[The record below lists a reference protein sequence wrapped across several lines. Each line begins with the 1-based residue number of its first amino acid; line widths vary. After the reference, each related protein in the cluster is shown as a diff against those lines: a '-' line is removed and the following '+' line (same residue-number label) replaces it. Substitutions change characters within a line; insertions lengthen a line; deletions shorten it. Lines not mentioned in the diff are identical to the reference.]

1 MGCEESGLAKMNE
14 QDETLE
20 IFFSETDEL
29 LKSAEESLLALE
41 SEPESA
47 SDIEQLFRSVHT
59 MKSGA
64 AMVGFVGI
72 SEYAHDVENLLERLR
87 SSNLAVTNNLITFLL
102 DAIDFIRSMVDQVS
116 RGEPEPDQEVLNQR
130 ISQVKRYLGVDAV
143 GSATEQPEAAAKET
157 PKEEVAVFSI
167 YKIDLKFEKHL
178 FYSGQDPLLLLLNL
192 SELGE
197 FVQVVPDL
205 SELPDF
211 ENLSP
216 YELYISW
223 QIIFKTRLPR
233 EDLDD
238 VFMFVKDDNDIRIE
252 DVTKRFREGIDI
264 ELAEKKL
271 GEVLLEESKITEEAL
286 TDALKKQ
293 KMLGEILVEEG
304 KVQREDL
311 EETIAKQEKSRK
323 VYRKTTIRVDVEK
336 IDSLVNL
343 GEELGIGLSK
353 AMVLL
358 DKQAGPVEM
367 EIMEEFENLLKV
379 NREFQER
386 VARVRMFPL
395 EGTFRRFQRMAR
407 DLALEQ
413 NKEVKVI
420 LTGLDTELDKEV
432 IEHCADPLKHLVR
445 NCVDHGIETE
455 EERKAKGKPPEGTI
469 KLKAYQRGGRVFVE
483 ISEDGKGID
492 LAKIQKKAIE
502 KGLVEKDDVLTEKA
516 LLGLIFEP
524 GFSTA
529 SEVTDLSGRGVGMDV
544 VRTQL
549 DQLGGTI
556 EVQTEKGKGTTFVLS
571 LPLTSALMEVL
582 HVIVHDTSYL
592 VPVQVV
598 AGTERF
604 DQNVVKRIGAE
615 KQVYPFRGDYVPI
628 VDISKVLNLGT
639 SSGSGNNTAVIFVD
653 TGTKVFGLP
662 VDDLLASQQ
671 IIVKSLEANYRS
683 VKGLAGATILGDGTV
698 SLVLDLLGIE
708 EIFFKHSFKGDPDY
722 EGEKEG
728 KSG

>member
-1 MGCEESGLAKMNE
+1 MSE
-14 QDETLE
+14 QDETLQ

-29 LKSAEESLLALE
+29 LRAAEESLLALE

-47 SDIEQLFRSVHT
+47 SDIEQIFRSVHT

-64 AMVGFVGI
+64 AMVGFMGI
-72 SEYAHDVENLLERLR
+72 SEYAHLVENLLERLR
-87 SSNLAVTNNLITFLL
+87 SQKLAVTNNLITFLL
-102 DAIDFIRSMVDQVS
+102 DAVDFIRSMVDQVS
-116 RGEPEPDQEVLNQR
+116 QGEAEVDPEVLNQR
-130 ISQVKRYLGVDAV
+130 KSQVKRYLGVEAV
-143 GSATEQPEAAAKET
+143 SAPAEEPEAPSKE
-157 PKEEVAVFSI
+157 PAEEADEAFRF
-167 YKIDLKFEKHL
+167 YKIDLRFEKHL

-205 SELPDF
+205 SELPDY
-211 ENLSP
+211 ENLSV
-216 YELYISW
+216 YDLHISW
-223 QIIFKTRLPR
+223 QLIIKTKLPR
-233 EDLDD
+233 EDLED
-238 VFMFVKDDNDIRIE
+238 VFMFVKDDNDISIE
-252 DVTKRFREGIDI
+252 DITKRYREGIDV

-271 GEVLLEESKITEEAL
+271 GQVLVEESKITEEVL

-311 EETIAKQEKSRK
+311 EKTVAKQEESRK

-336 IDSLVNL
+336 VDSLVNL

-353 AMVLL
+353 TQALL
-358 DKQAGPVEM
+358 EKQTGPAPS
-367 EIMEEFENLLKV
+367 EIMEEMENLLKV

-386 VARVRMFPL
+386 VAQVRMFPL

-413 NKEVKVI
+413 NKEVKVV

-432 IEHCADPLKHLVR
+432 IEHCTDPLKHLVR
-445 NCVDHGIETE
+445 NCVDHGIETP
-455 EERKAKGKPPEGTI
+455 EEREAKGKPTTGTI
-469 KLKAYQRGGRVFVE
+469 TLKAYQRGGRVFVE

-492 LAKIQKKAIE
+492 LANIRKKALE
-502 KGLVEKDDVLTEKA
+502 KGWIHEDEVLTEQG
-516 LLGLIFEP
+516 LLQFIFKP

-529 SEVTDLSGRGVGMDV
+529 AEVTELSGRGVGMDV

-556 EVQTEKGKGTTFVLS
+556 EVRTKKEKGTTFVLC

-582 HVIVHDTSYL
+582 HVIVQGTSYL
-592 VPVQVV
+592 VPVQIV

-604 DQNVVKRIGAE
+604 DQALVKSVGAE
-615 KQVYPFRGDYVPI
+615 ERVYPFRGDYLPI
-628 VDISKVLNLGT
+628 VDVAKILNLGT
-639 SSGSGNNTAVIFVD
+639 PSVNGNSTVVIFVD
-653 TGTKVFGLP
+653 TGQKVFGIP
-662 VDDLLASQQ
+662 VDELLNSQQ
-671 IIVKSLEANYRS
+671 IIVKTLETNYRS
-683 VKGLAGATILGDGTV
+683 VKGLAGATILGDGSV

-708 EIFFKHSFKGDPDY
+708 EMVFKDSFKGDIDH
-722 EGEKEG
+722 EVEKEG
-728 KSG
+728 KSV

>member
-1 MGCEESGLAKMNE
+1 MSE

-29 LKSAEESLLALE
+29 LRAAEESLLALE

-47 SDIEQLFRSVHT
+47 SDIEQVFRSVHT

-64 AMVGFVGI
+64 AMVGFMGI
-72 SEYAHDVENLLERLR
+72 SEYSHLVENLLERLR
-87 SSNLAVTNNLITFLL
+87 SQKLAVSNNLITFLL
-102 DAIDFIRSMVDQVS
+102 DAVDFIRSMVDQVS
-116 RGEPEPDQEVLNQR
+116 QGEAEVDPEVLNQR
-130 ISQVKRYLGVDAV
+130 KSQVKRYLGVEAV
-143 GSATEQPEAAAKET
+143 SAPAEEPEAPSKE
-157 PKEEVAVFSI
+157 PAEEADEAFSF
-167 YKIDLKFEKHL
+167 YKIDLRFEKHL

-205 SELPDF
+205 SELPDY
-211 ENLSP
+211 ENLSV
-216 YELYISW
+216 YDLHISW
-223 QIIFKTRLPR
+223 QLIIKTKLPR
-233 EDLDD
+233 EDLED
-238 VFMFVKDDNDIRIE
+238 VFMFVKDDNDISIE
-252 DVTKRFREGIDI
+252 DITKRYREGIDI

-271 GEVLLEESKITEEAL
+271 GEVLVEESKITEEVL

-304 KVQREDL
+304 KVKREDL
-311 EETIAKQEKSRK
+311 EKTVAKHEESRK

-336 IDSLVNL
+336 VDSLVNL

-353 AMVLL
+353 MQALL
-358 DKQAGPVEM
+358 EKQTGPAQI
-367 EIMEEFENLLKV
+367 EIMEEMKNLLKI

-386 VARVRMFPL
+386 VARVRMFSL

-407 DLALEQ
+407 DLALQQ
-413 NKEVKVI
+413 NKEVKVV

-432 IEHCADPLKHLVR
+432 IEHCTDPLKHLVR
-445 NCVDHGIETE
+445 NCIDHGIETP
-455 EERKAKGKPPEGTI
+455 EEREAKGKPTTGTI
-469 KLKAYQRGGRVFVE
+469 TLKAYQKGGRVFVE
-483 ISEDGKGID
+483 IGEDGKGID
-492 LAKIQKKAIE
+492 LANIRKKALE
-502 KGLVEKDDVLTEKA
+502 KGWIQEDEVLTERA
-516 LLGLIFEP
+516 LLQFIFKP

-529 SEVTDLSGRGVGMDV
+529 KEVTELSGRGVGMDV

-556 EVQTEKGKGTTFVLS
+556 EVLTEKEKGTTFVLC

-582 HVIVHDTSYL
+582 HVIVQGTSYL
-592 VPVQVV
+592 VPVQII
-598 AGTERF
+598 AGTEKF
-604 DQNVVKRIGAE
+604 DQALVKSVGAE
-615 KQVYPFRGDYVPI
+615 ERVYPFRGDYLPI
-628 VDISKVLNLGT
+628 VDVAKILNLGT
-639 SSGSGNNTAVIFVD
+639 PSVNGNSTVVIFVD
-653 TGTKVFGLP
+653 TGRKVFGIP
-662 VDDLLASQQ
+662 VDELLDSQQ
-671 IIVKSLEANYRS
+671 IIMKTLETNYRS
-683 VKGLAGATILGDGTV
+683 VKGLAGATILGDGSV

-708 EIFFKHSFKGDPDY
+708 EMVFRDSFKGDRDH

>member
-1 MGCEESGLAKMNE
+1 MNE
-14 QDETLE
+14 QDETLQ

-29 LKSAEESLLALE
+29 LKAAEESLLALE

-47 SDIEQLFRSVHT
+47 PDIEQLFRAVHT

-64 AMVGFVGI
+64 AMVGFMGI
-72 SEYAHDVENLLERLR
+72 SEYAHLVENLLERLR
-87 SSNLAVTNNLITFLL
+87 SQKLAVTNNLITFLL
-102 DAIDFIRSMVDQVS
+102 DAVDFIRSMVDQVFQ
-116 RGEPEPDQEVLNQR
+116 GEAEVDPEVLNQR
-130 ISQVKRYLGVDAV
+130 KSQVKRYLGVEAV
-143 GSATEQPEAAAKET
+143 SAPAEELEAPAKE
-157 PKEEVAVFSI
+157 PAEGAGEAFSF
-167 YKIDLKFEKHL
+167 YKIDLRFEKHL
-178 FYSGQDPLLLLLNL
+178 FCSGQDPLLLLLNL

-197 FVQVVPDL
+197 FVRVVPDL
-205 SELPDF
+205 SELPDY
-211 ENLSP
+211 ENLSM
-216 YELYISW
+216 YDLHISW
-223 QIIFKTRLPR
+223 QLIIKTKLPR
-233 EDLDD
+233 EDLED
-238 VFMFVKDDNDIRIE
+238 VFMFVKDDNDISIE
-252 DVTKRFREGIDI
+252 DITKRYREGIDI

-271 GEVLLEESKITEEAL
+271 GEVLVEESKITEEVL

-304 KVQREDL
+304 KVKREDL
-311 EETIAKQEKSRK
+311 EKTVAKHEESRN

-353 AMVLL
+353 TQGLL
-358 DKQAGPVEM
+358 EKQTGPAQT
-367 EIMEEFENLLKV
+367 EIMEEMENLLKV

-432 IEHCADPLKHLVR
+432 IEHCTDPLKHLVR
-445 NCVDHGIETE
+445 NCVDHGIETP
-455 EERKAKGKPPEGTI
+455 EEREAKGKPATGTI

-492 LAKIQKKAIE
+492 FANIRKKALE
-502 KGLVEKDDVLTEKA
+502 KGWIQEDEVLTEQA
-516 LLGLIFEP
+516 LLQFIFKP

-529 SEVTDLSGRGVGMDV
+529 AEVTELSGRGVGMDV

-556 EVQTEKGKGTTFVLS
+556 EVRTEKEKGTTFVLC

-582 HVIVHDTSYL
+582 HVVVQGTSYL
-592 VPVQVV
+592 VPVQIV

-604 DQNVVKRIGAE
+604 DQALVKSVGAE
-615 KQVYPFRGDYVPI
+615 ERVYPFRGDYFPI
-628 VDISKVLNLGT
+628 VDVAKILNLGT
-639 SSGSGNNTAVIFVD
+639 PSVNGNSTVVIFVD
-653 TGTKVFGLP
+653 TGQKVFGIP
-662 VDDLLASQQ
+662 VDELLDSQQ
-671 IIVKSLEANYRS
+671 IIVKTLETNYRS
-683 VKGLAGATILGDGTV
+683 VKGLAGATTLGDGSV

-708 EIFFKHSFKGDPDY
+708 EMVFKDSFKGDRDH

-728 KSG
+728 KSV